1 MKNEMAIIADRW
13 MLTSRQLVNWG
24 SYDGYHEFRPST
36 DSGEPVTLLAGA
48 SESGKSTLVDA
59 QISLLYPTGTPYN
72 KASNAGRS
80 ERNDYTYLRGMLGMS
95 NDGTGDVPIYLR
107 GRDDDGTPQSV
118 WGAIVD
124 TYENHTGGETLSCA
138 KFLYLSP
145 GDGRGDVRRQ
155 YIVWDRKIDPRM
167 MDAFRDA
174 PFTPTALK
182 SAYPGCLQFSNADAF
197 HAHIWRTLGL
207 SESACRLLYKIQS
220 ADAPSRLDD
229 IFKQGV
235 LGVPEA
241 LGLTRSTVED
251 YDRYDENFRSM
262 EEKARRIGRLRGIQQ
277 AYGEYANALRQ
288 TRSFEPIDPDSEDGR
303 RTLEHWVTGR
313 LTKEVATQLPVD
325 EHEAE
330 LQQRETERLQ
340 RHAESLQH
348 RIVDISARM
357 QGLDG
362 GGRIRLETELDQAG
376 RDLDDAQRQRKRME
390 TQFRGVDET
399 MPADSSAWNARRQAA
414 LAFER
419 TYENE
424 LAECERLRD
433 EAVGDRSAAAADLAR
448 LQKDHERQTKR
459 GTRITQAMDDARA
472 LLARAT
478 GLSVDELP
486 YVAELMDVRED
497 SERWRAAMNVAYAPI
512 AQTILVDKRHE
523 RGFAEKVSAI
533 DPTTMIRRT
542 WRFIDT
548 SREYDTGHTAGWMS
562 GKLRYRENSPFI
574 GWLKEQ
580 TGSERFDARCVDAI
594 DDGDRDRQVQ
604 ADGQMKSGDRGY
616 HGTKGL
622 HPIIGFADDA
632 YLERLAQSVNDA
644 KTRLR
649 QADAAY
655 AEQKRRIDRLHKE
668 HGLAEQL
675 DYTPWEKVDV
685 DGIRRRIDEL
695 KDAASRHDDDPELD
709 GLASMR
715 DDLEAELAQENQKL
729 YRAKSRYESLRRAMA
744 AIRQWLETHAGPDHE
759 GHDGPQLPEPVI
771 ELLDTAYE
779 DNFAGVVNRA
789 DRPHIIVGAGPTTQG
804 DTFERRT
811 VERVC
816 ASVRQRVAALAET
829 AGTRRT
835 ETETRMATYL
845 DLYAGDDGSLT
856 ASVEDYKYYLDELT
870 DLERLT
876 ASAATEEEYANSLDK
891 LLMDFTQ
898 INRALDTDANDIAD
912 QLDRINAMLR
922 GQKFGPRHG
931 SLSIGAD
938 VRRPERSFTARLKR
952 TIATLG
958 EWHAEAERSTDR
970 MAVARKTFTACAGLV
985 DALRHEL
992 EQVRDAN
999 GIKNYGARNLDP
1011 RCRSSFYAT
1020 VSHAGA
1026 PDERITS
1033 TGGKSG
1039 GALQELTSFV
1049 YGAALIYLL
1058 GGDVSGR
1065 PTYTTLFLDEALIKA
1080 DGRYTQR
1087 ALSVLPRLGFQ
1098 VIVSAPESKTAEI
1111 LEIATKAYVAYRDP
1125 ETSRSYLQE
1134 ATLMAVD
1141 AE

>member
-1 MKNEMAIIADRW
+1 MKDEMAIIADRW

-107 GRDDDGTPQSV
+107 GRDDDGMPQSV

-124 TYENHTGGETLSCA
+124 TYENRTGGEILSCA

-155 YIVWDRKIDPRM
+155 YVVWDRKMDPRM

-182 SAYPGCLQFSNADAF
+182 STYPGCLQFSNADAF

-241 LGLTRSTVED
+241 LGLARSTVED

-262 EEKARRIGRLRGIQQ
+262 EEKARRVARLRGIQQ
-277 AYGEYANALRQ
+277 AYGEYANVLR
-288 TRSFEPIDPDSEDGR
+288 RSRAFEPVDPTGESGR
-303 RTLEHWVTGR
+303 RTLEHWVIGR
-313 LTKEVATQLPVD
+313 LTEEVAAQLPDD

-330 LQQRETERLQ
+330 LQRRETERLQ
-340 RHAESLQH
+340 RHADSLQH

-357 QGLDG
+357 QGVDG

-376 RDLDDAQRQRKRME
+376 RDLDDARRQRERME
-390 TQFRGVDET
+390 TQFRGLDET
-399 MPADSSAWNARRQAA
+399 MPADSSAWDARRRTA
-414 LAFER
+414 LAFEQ
-419 TYENE
+419 TYEDE

-433 EAVGDRSAAAADLAR
+433 EAVGDRSEAATDLAR
-448 LQKDHERQTKR
+448 LRKDHERQSR
-459 GTRITQAMDDARA
+459 RRTRITQAMDDARA

-478 GLSVDELP
+478 GLGVDELP

-497 SERWRAAMNVAYAPI
+497 CERWRAAMNVAYAPI

-542 WRFIDT
+542 WRFVDT
-548 SREYDTGHTAGWMS
+548 SREYDTGSNAGWMS
-562 GKLRYRENSPFI
+562 DKLRYREDSPFV

-580 TGSERFDARCVDAI
+580 TGSERFDARCVDVI
-594 DDGDRDRQVQ
+594 DDGDGDRQVQ
-604 ADGQMKSGDRGY
+604 TDGQMKSGDRGY

-622 HPIIGFADDA
+622 HPVIGFADDS

-644 KTRLR
+644 KARLQ

-675 DYTPWEKVDV
+675 DYTPWEKVDA

-695 KDAASRHDDDPELD
+695 KDVAARRDDQEPD
-709 GLASMR
+709 GLAAMR
-715 DDLEAELAQENQKL
+715 DEIEAELAQENQKL
-729 YRAKSRYESLRRAMA
+729 YQAKTRYESLQRATA
-744 AIRQWLETHAGPDHE
+744 AIRRWLETHDDPDHE
-759 GHDGPQLPEPVI
+759 GHDGPQLPEPVV
-771 ELLDTAYE
+771 ELLDSAYE

-789 DRPHIIVGAGPTTQG
+789 DRPHIIVGAGSATRG
-804 DTFERRT
+804 DAFERHV
-811 VERVC
+811 VERVSE
-816 ASVRQRVAALAET
+816 AVRKRIAALAET

-891 LLMDFTQ
+891 LLMNFTQ

-952 TIATLG
+952 TIAALG
-958 EWHAEAERSTDR
+958 EWHAEAERSSDR
-970 MAVARKTFTACAGLV
+970 MAVARKTFASCTGLV
-985 DALRHEL
+985 EALRREL

-1020 VSHAGA
+1020 VRHADI

-1125 ETSRSYLQE
+1125 GTGRSYLQE
-1134 ATLMAVD
+1134 ATLTAAD